1 MRVDEAST
9 NNYWNELSATAA
21 ASPSS
26 SSPEAAQWQSAEDA
40 YKIDIASGLQA
51 QNIDLNQ
58 TYKDIQDSTS
68 LLQAAEHGMSV
79 TESILARIQ
88 ELTEEAT
95 VEGLS
100 DADLESIQGQID
112 ELVLEV
118 DRVGL
123 LTQNKIKEIL
133 ENSSLA
139 SGKALKLT
147 DVPESLLDEIK
158 NSNLVNDSPFD
169 VNCGDDDL
177 KITLQIG
184 ANAGQ
189 TMTVRIKAMNS
200 KKLGLDE
207 IDVTTHDNAV
217 QSLKKIDKA
226 IESVSSQRARLGA
239 TVRCLEHTINYLTT
253 MHDNLA
259 DAESR
264 IRSVD
269 MAKEISE
276 FIKSSIQN
284 KIAGAMMVHAN
295 QRPKMVLKLLEAI

>member
-9 NNYWNELSATAA
+9 NNYYNELSAAA
-21 ASPSS
+21 AASSPSS
-26 SSPEAAQWQSAEDA
+26 SETAKRQASEDA
-40 YKIDIASGLQA
+40 YKLDIASGLRA

-58 TYKDIQDSTS
+58 AYKDIQDSTS
-68 LLQAAEHGMSV
+68 LLQVAEQGMSV

-88 ELTEEAT
+88 ELTEKAT
-95 VEGLS
+95 AEGLS
-100 DADLESIQGQID
+100 DSDLDSIQEQID
-112 ELVLEV
+112 ELVSEV

-123 LTQNKIKEIL
+123 ATQDKIKEIL
-133 ENSSLA
+133 ENSALA
-139 SGKALKLT
+139 SGKSLNLT
-147 DVPESLLDEIK
+147 DVPQSLLDEIK
-158 NSNLVNDSPFD
+158 NSNLVNDLPFD

-184 ANAGQ
+184 ANAGE
-189 TMTVRIKAMNS
+189 TMTIKIKAMNS

-207 IDVTTHDNAV
+207 IDVTTRDNAV
-217 QSLKKIDKA
+217 KSLKQIDKA
-226 IESVSSQRARLGA
+226 IGSVSSQRARLGA
-239 TVRCLEHTINYLTT
+239 TARCLEHTINYLTT

-269 MAKEISE
+269 MAKEMSE
-276 FIKSSIQN
+276 FVKNSIQN

-295 QRPKMVLKLLEAI
+295 QRPKMILKLLEAI